1 MKREIIITG
10 DDESEELSMAFVID
24 GERVAFKS
32 LTDEEIDEFAAMI
45 HAFSNYFV
53 GIEATAGF
61 EVFNAN

>member
-10 DDESEELSMAFVID
+10 DDESEELSMAFVVD

-32 LTDEEIDEFAAMI
+32 LTDDELDEFVAMI
-45 HAFSNYFV
+45 HSFSSYFMN
-53 GIEATAGF
+53 IEGMAGL